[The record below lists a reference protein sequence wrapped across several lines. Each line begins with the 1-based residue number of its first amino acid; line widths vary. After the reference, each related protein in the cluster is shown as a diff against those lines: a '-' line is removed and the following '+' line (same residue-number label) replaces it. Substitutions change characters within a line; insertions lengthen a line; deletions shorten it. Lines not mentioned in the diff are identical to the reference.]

1 MKYNKKMENLDKK
14 FIRYLKKGVRINKSK
29 NYFDNINRV

>member
-14 FIRYLKKGVRINKSK
+14 FIRYLTKGVRNNKSK
-29 NYFDNINRV
+29 NYFENIIRV